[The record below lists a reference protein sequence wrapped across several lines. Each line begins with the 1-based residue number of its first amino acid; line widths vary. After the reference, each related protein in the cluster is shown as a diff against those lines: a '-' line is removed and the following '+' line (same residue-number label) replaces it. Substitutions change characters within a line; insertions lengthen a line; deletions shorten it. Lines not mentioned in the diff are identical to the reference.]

1 MGNTEKMAPLR
12 RAARYLRVSRSD
24 QRPGLQADETG
35 DLIDRR
41 GWQLADT
48 FLDQGVSGSKASRP
62 ELDRMMAAARRRT
75 FDVLVVWRS
84 DRLFRSLRHM
94 VAALEELAALGI
106 EYVSVTEP
114 FDTTTPQGRL
124 LIHLVSAFAE
134 FERGILQERTRA
146 GLAAAKRRGVRLGRP
161 PAHIDMFKAKAM
173 RAQGKSLRTIG
184 RHFGIGASTLHRLLA
199 QDGGRSASDTS
210 ESDAIEAA
218 VAS

>member
-1 MGNTEKMAPLR
+1 
-12 RAARYLRVSRSD
+12 
-24 QRPGLQADETG
+24 
-35 DLIDRR
+35 
-41 GWQLADT
+41 
-48 FLDQGVSGSKASRP
+48 
-62 ELDRMMAAARRRT
+62 MMAAARRRQ
-75 FDVLVVWRS
+75 FDILVVWRS

-161 PAHIDMFKAKAM
+161 PAHIDVFKARGM
-173 RAQGKSLRTIG
+173 RAQGKSLRAVA

-199 QDGGRSASDTS
+199 G
-210 ESDAIEAA
+210 DAKEPEPEAAMA

>member
-1 MGNTEKMAPLR
+1 
-12 RAARYLRVSRSD
+12 
-24 QRPGLQADETG
+24 
-35 DLIDRR
+35 
-41 GWQLADT
+41 
-48 FLDQGVSGSKASRP
+48 
-62 ELDRMMAAARRRT
+62 
-75 FDVLVVWRS
+75 
-84 DRLFRSLRHM
+84 M

-161 PAHIDMFKAKAM
+161 PAHIDMFTAKAL
-173 RAQGKSLRTIG
+173 RAKGQSLRSIA
-184 RHFGIGASTLHRLLA
+184 RRFGIGASTLHRLLA
-199 QDGGRSASDTS
+199 EDATRNASDRS
-210 ESDAIEAA
+210 EAESEAVNTA

>member
-1 MGNTEKMAPLR
+1 
-12 RAARYLRVSRSD
+12 
-24 QRPGLQADETG
+24 
-35 DLIDRR
+35 
-41 GWQLADT
+41 
-48 FLDQGVSGSKASRP
+48 
-62 ELDRMMAAARRRT
+62 MMAAARRRT

-94 VAALEELAALGI
+94 VAALEELTALGI

-161 PAHIDMFKAKAM
+161 PAHIDMFRAKAM
-173 RAQGKSLRTIG
+173 RAHGKSLRTVA

-199 QDGGRSASDTS
+199 EDAGRSATETS
-210 ESDAIEAA
+210 ESEA